1 MRLYWEYLVYLFR
14 GVEPLSEQ
22 ALAEIPYRDALQAPL
37 QPLMDNL
44 ESVTYE
50 TFEKDASKYI
60 QYEEAVR
67 CALTDLVREG
77 EEGTVMVV
85 GAGAAS
91 DSRVIASGDARE
103 QKDRRVRR
111 GEKSERRHHA
121 STLCRAR
128 KSARRGASIS
138 GDMRT
143 ALARHRGGRPRERIA
158 RKFRR

>member
-1 MRLYWEYLVYLFR
+1 MVLTDRRDDDDGGDVSSSSTMVRPGDVPGDEGRVDAESAHPMRLYWEYLVYLFR

-67 CALTDLVREG
+67 CALTDLVRE
-77 EEGTVMVV
+77 
-85 GAGAAS
+85 A
-91 DSRVIASGDARE
+91 
-103 QKDRRVRR
+103 K
-111 GEKSERRHHA
+111 
-121 STLCRAR
+121 
-128 KSARRGASIS
+128 
-138 GDMRT
+138 
-143 ALARHRGGRPRERIA
+143 RER
-158 RKFRR
+158 